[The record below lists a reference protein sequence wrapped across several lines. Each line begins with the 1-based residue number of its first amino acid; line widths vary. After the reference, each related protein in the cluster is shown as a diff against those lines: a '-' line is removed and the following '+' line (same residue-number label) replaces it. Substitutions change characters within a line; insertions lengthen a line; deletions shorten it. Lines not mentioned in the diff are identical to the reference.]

1 MTNINI
7 TGKSHVFKYLI
18 EYEGLVDNNFLSD
31 LNYRVDGNDIYFSI
45 YDAVNELDR
54 EGNIW
59 VPRTQLFDTQY
70 LPLIDQ
76 QPIFKC
82 AKIRIYFPQY
92 SVDTYQ
98 KGTNYALAVNTWI
111 HGKCVWLGCWLTS
124 RINALAAPGA
134 VRYQEQDY
142 YEVAEFEVLDPM
154 DLVYSDDWKNWRHE
168 ICGEPDGLNNT
179 GSILCFTLY
188 PVTESDQGYYIMMD
202 DWQGSQASINLSTS
216 TSDYLGLHLDY
227 QSDTPAFVSQL
238 VLHEYFGDLHE
249 YMMETYGVDIES
261 IRYELVI
268 KDNDNVYKFLTADD
282 NTNFHA
288 FTHEDLQ
295 FENWGGWK
303 EGLFVQSSLVMRTNG
318 ADVLSLISN
327 EIPLTQD
334 VFARFVRC
342 SIPLR
347 EYDDSGNITDQTTN
361 ITKIPLESIN
371 MNVYNIRAVNK
382 IQNTVVQ
389 LDNPKD
395 SKSGLIQPVFF
406 RARDLQNLIIH
417 PAVTENISLNL
428 DAYKSKVDTFLLQ
441 IEGTKFQEYGR
452 VGNGVIFKVIGA
464 NLPNEVTS
472 GTYYILNQDSELI
485 TTGKYTYES

>member
-18 EYEGLVDNNFLSD
+18 EYEGSVDNNFLSD

-124 RINALAAPGA
+124 RINALAAPSA

-188 PVTESDQGYYIMMD
+188 PVTESDQGYCIMMD
-202 DWQGSQASINLSTS
+202 DWQGSQASINLSTN

-227 QSDTPAFVSQL
+227 QSDSLSVSW
-238 VLHEYFGDLHE
+238 FC
-249 YMMETYGVDIES
+249 MS
-261 IRYELVI
+261 ILE
-268 KDNDNVYKFLTADD
+268 
-282 NTNFHA
+282 
-288 FTHEDLQ
+288 
-295 FENWGGWK
+295 
-303 EGLFVQSSLVMRTNG
+303 
-318 ADVLSLISN
+318 ISM
-327 EIPLTQD
+327 
-334 VFARFVRC
+334 
-342 SIPLR
+342 SI
-347 EYDDSGNITDQTTN
+347 
-361 ITKIPLESIN
+361 
-371 MNVYNIRAVNK
+371 
-382 IQNTVVQ
+382 
-389 LDNPKD
+389 
-395 SKSGLIQPVFF
+395 
-406 RARDLQNLIIH
+406 
-417 PAVTENISLNL
+417 
-428 DAYKSKVDTFLLQ
+428 
-441 IEGTKFQEYGR
+441 
-452 VGNGVIFKVIGA
+452 
-464 NLPNEVTS
+464 
-472 GTYYILNQDSELI
+472 
-485 TTGKYTYES
+485 